1 MLNLEL
7 RAEFSSEKPHG
18 TMVDFKN
25 EAKTGALDISAE
37 SFLKITYPSIDLLH
51 AIEAILPTKRR
62 PTVLLGERGQGKSHL
77 MAVLYHIIQNPEI
90 GQAWYDTWKDRI
102 EHPLPINSLEKDF
115 LVIAESLNSQNY
127 NTLWDILFDKHP
139 DGQYF
144 RGKWDSEGA
153 NKNPIPGE
161 KLILSMLEKKPI
173 ALILDE
179 FQTWFEGRIETPANP
194 SKSHAFNFIQILS
207 EIATHRP
214 DLLILVASVRDS
226 GSDAAQQIYRINPA
240 RIAFNNPQTKKDRLR
255 LILYRIFENRTNIP
269 INQIESIIAVHLK
282 EYLRLKEISM
292 DKTEEI
298 KANFLEAWPYSY
310 ELIQMLE
317 DQVLVAVNAQ
327 ETRDLIRILV
337 ELFKNRGEVTPI
349 ITPSDFLIDDPKST
363 AGILLDSVASKEQ
376 RDLKEKAQRNLE
388 ALKAISSSNVS
399 SKNKHEII
407 SALWLRS
414 LSVEKLKGAKAS
426 ELHSDITKTN
436 PIDDNS
442 FQAELIEIEENSF
455 NIHKEGER
463 FLFKVEENP
472 YSKVI
477 SSAKNEKL
485 FIGEEDV
492 GLLLNEIKYILC
504 ENNYSGQFQIIPLG
518 KDWESNPWLIE
529 KFAPEYKFQNWDK
542 KKIPIVV
549 IPETL
554 KGIDKVLAKW
564 LITHIPQRRNMI
576 RFLLPKST
584 EKNYCFDRDL
594 ILLTRVVYLC
604 EKWGG
609 EYKDIGNKYKQE
621 LRKKLKERFDLFAIL
636 ENWDFQ
642 NPDKCKFAKEKHLA
656 TGDKIPPAIEN
667 KIKNELYAR
676 EDFENLI
683 LKFAKNGF
691 SIDRVLGELQEPI
704 SVDEICLPWL
714 GETITVES
722 IFRLCAEGKIAINLK
737 GAEMIQAEPSEDAD
751 TAYRRMKSLI
761 PRDRDL
767 ETTKILLPDANTISR
782 GIAEPPSVTDTPV
795 IPSEEKTQSPSSGE
809 IKNPFTQTRKVLR
822 QKETIYAPPLHLINE
837 IEKWNLADKETL
849 QSISVK
855 VEKMDKNQLR
865 RLIEKLPDGFSY
877 KIELDREESE

>member
-1 MLNLEL
+1 MLNLKL

-90 GQAWYDTWKDRI
+90 GQTWYDTWKDRI
-102 EHPLPINSLEKDF
+102 NHPLPINSLEKGF

-144 RGKWDSEGA
+144 RGKWDSEGI
-153 NKNPIPGE
+153 NKNPIPSE
-161 KLILSMLEKKPI
+161 KLILSMLEKKPV

-179 FQTWFEGRIETPANP
+179 FQTWFEGRIETQANP
-194 SKSHAFNFIQILS
+194 SKTHAFNFIQILS

-255 LILYRIFENRTNIP
+255 LILYRIFENRMNISV
-269 INQIESIIAVHLK
+269 NQIDSLIAIHLK
-282 EYLRLKEISM
+282 EYLRLKEIPT
-292 DKTEEI
+292 DKAEDI
-298 KANFLEAWPYSY
+298 KANFLESWPYSH

-349 ITPSDFLIDDPKST
+349 ITPADFLIMDSKST
-363 AGILLDSVASKEQ
+363 AGVLLDSVASKEQ

-388 ALKAISSSNVS
+388 ALNAISGSDYSM
-399 SKNKHEII
+399 KNKHEII
-407 SALWLRS
+407 TALWLRS

-426 ELHSDITKTN
+426 ELHSDITKTVS
-436 PIDDNS
+436 IDDNS

-472 YSKVI
+472 YSRVI

-485 FIGEEDV
+485 FTGEEDIQ
-492 GLLLNEIKYILC
+492 LLLKEMKYTLT
-504 ENNYSGQFQIIPLG
+504 EHYEVSNLFQIIPLG
-518 KDWESNPWLIE
+518 KDWEINPWQIE

-542 KKIPIVV
+542 KKTVIVV
-549 IPETL
+549 IPEMV

-564 LITHIPQRRNMI
+564 LITHIPQKRNTI

-584 EKNYCFDRDL
+584 EKNYCFDKEL

-609 EYKDIGNKYKQE
+609 EYKEIGNKYKQE

-656 TGDKIPPAIEN
+656 AGDKIPPAIEN
-667 KIKNELYAR
+667 KIKSELYAR
-676 EDFENLI
+676 EDFESLI
-683 LKFAKNGF
+683 MQFAKNGF

-704 SVDEICLPWL
+704 SVDGICLPWL

-737 GAEMIQAEPSEDAD
+737 GSEMLQAEPSEDSE
-751 TAYRRMKSLI
+751 TAYRRMKTLI

-767 ETTKILLPDANTISR
+767 ETTKILLPDVNPRSQ
-782 GIAEPPSVTDTPV
+782 GIGEAPSVPDNPVTPPSEK
-795 IPSEEKTQSPSSGE
+795 PSDSPD
-809 IKNPFTQTRKVLR
+809 IKNPFTQPRKVLR
-822 QKETIYAPPLHLINE
+822 TKETLYAPPLHLINE

-849 QSISVK
+849 QSISVRI
-855 VEKMDKNQLR
+855 EKMDKNQLR
-865 RLIEKLPDGFSY
+865 RMIEKLPDGFQY
-877 KIELDREESE
+877 KIELDREELE